1 VPPTTTS
8 AFLSLSPVY
17 TANAA
22 QLKIDVKQTAAF
34 VTAAQ
39 TRNQL
44 GVASAL
50 DSLPQTGAALGLYN
64 TLLAYDTATARN
76 AFNQLSGEVHAAS
89 RAVLLYDNYLEEG
102 IRQRL
107 GNELPTVRGERASAW
122 LAGSGKVFKQDG

>member
-1 VPPTTTS
+1 M
-8 AFLSLSPVY
+8 
-17 TANAA
+17 
-22 QLKIDVKQTAAF
+22 KQTAAF

-64 TLLAYDTATARN
+64 TLLAYDSATARN

-89 RAVLLYDNYLEEG
+89 RAVLLYDNYG
-102 IRQRL
+102 RGHPPASWQRAAD
-107 GNELPTVRGERASAW
+107 GAWRACFGM
-122 LAGSGKVFKQDG
+122 AGG